1 MKNILTHDVYDSTM
15 FFLEM
20 RVGGKCSLAKSS
32 SYSPQPII
40 IQNARIVS
48 GNTNHIFT
56 TVSSRD
62 MEKVLDIMKED
73 FQKFTISR
81 YEKNIFVDALKTGH
95 GMLRDIFEEDVFPLF
110 PIVASAGLETFRV
123 ISQDRSKLESLLEKV
138 NRRNDVEHFTVERV
152 SIPEI
157 MTQNLLNSLSPSL
170 YGLTDREIAIMK
182 VAVSR
187 GYYDWPRLNDL
198 KDISLDNGT
207 SKVTTLYHIRK
218 AEKKIIEKVFNRRM
232 A

>member
-1 MKNILTHDVYDSTM
+1 M

-20 RVGGKCSLAKSS
+20 RVGGKCSLARSS
-32 SYSPQPII
+32 SYSASPIL

-48 GNTNHIFT
+48 GDTNHIFT
-56 TVSSRD
+56 TISTKDSD
-62 MEKVLDIMKED
+62 KVVGVMKED
-73 FQKFTISR
+73 FHKYSVSR
-81 YEKNIFVDALKTGH
+81 YDNNLFVDALKTGH
-95 GMLRDIFEEDVFPLF
+95 GMLKDIFEEDVFQLF
-110 PIVASAGLETFRV
+110 PVVASAGLETFRI
-123 ISQDRSKLESLLEKV
+123 ISQDRTKLESLLEKV
-138 NRRNDVEHFTVERV
+138 NRNNQVEYFTIERV

-157 MTQNLLNSLSPSL
+157 MTQNMFNSISPSL

-187 GYYDWPRLNDL
+187 GYYEWPRMNDL
-198 KDISLDNGT
+198 KDISLDSGA

-218 AEKKIIEKVFNRRM
+218 AEKKIIEKIFSRRV